1 MAIYDCFTFFNE
13 IELLELRLHLLNEV
27 VDRFVI
33 VELNKT
39 HRGIDKEF
47 NFEKNKQMFKE
58 YENKILYLK
67 IEDVPIPEPTRQTST
82 FGISSS
88 KRDWRIENFQR
99 NCIACA
105 LKDCTPDDF
114 IIISDLDEIPNPS
127 LLKDFNLMNIFLFGH
142 VGIGMKNKVK
152 ATLQNLFMFPD
163 FFLHNNSFSDL
174 IENTAVVFEQDLFYY
189 YLNCKSRGKWY
200 GSVITKY
207 KNLKK
212 PQTLRNLGKVL
223 PRIKNGGWHFSYL
236 GGIDRIKLKLNSIV
250 EGEPNLAMD
259 VYIEDCLEKGVD
271 IYGREGREFEY
282 DFITKDE
289 IGIKNIDG
297 FIGKYPKMYKIL

>member
-13 IELLELRLHLLNEV
+13 IELLELRLKLLNDV

-47 NFEKNKQMFKE
+47 NFGKNKQMFRK

-67 IEDVPIPEPTRQTST
+67 ISDIPIPPPTKQKS
-82 FGISSS
+82 FLGISSLE
-88 KRDWRIENFQR
+88 RDWRIENFQR
-99 NCIACA
+99 NCIASALENCA
-105 LKDCTPDDF
+105 PEDF
-114 IIISDLDEIPNPS
+114 IIISDLDEIPNPA
-127 LLKDFNLMNIFLFGH
+127 LLKDFHLMNIFFGGH
-142 VGIGMKNKVK
+142 VGTGIKNKVK
-152 ATLQNLFMFPD
+152 EVLRNLSIIPKR
-163 FFLHNNSFSDL
+163 FLYNNSFSNL
-174 IENTAVVFEQDLFYY
+174 IESTALVFEQDLFYY

-207 KNLKK
+207 KNLKT
-212 PQTLRNLGKVL
+212 PQALRNSGQLL
-223 PRIKNGGWHFSYL
+223 PRIKKGGWHFSYL

-250 EGEPNLAMD
+250 EGEPNLALES
-259 VYIEDCLEKGVD
+259 YIEDCLERGVD
-271 IYGREGREFEY
+271 LYGRKGKVFEY
-282 DFITKDE
+282 DFIAKDE

-297 FIGKYPKMYKIL
+297 FINKYPQMYKIR